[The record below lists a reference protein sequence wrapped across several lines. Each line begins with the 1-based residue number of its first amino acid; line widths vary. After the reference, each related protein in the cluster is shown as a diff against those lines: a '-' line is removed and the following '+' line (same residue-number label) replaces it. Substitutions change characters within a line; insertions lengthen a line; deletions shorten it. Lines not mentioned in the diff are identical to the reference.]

1 LKVILDMDVGVDDAL
16 ALVWALKSPALDV
29 EAVTAVSGNT
39 SARQAFLNAHLV
51 IEMAGGQRPRIVA
64 EGVDRRDGTA
74 AEHVH
79 GPDGLGGLSRFTNAD
94 GSLRYPSLDIGAST
108 EKASEVIC
116 RLLREKGKDVTLVTT
131 GPLSNLAEA
140 LENDP
145 GILSKA
151 KGIVC
156 MAGAFFVPGN
166 VTPVAEFN
174 VFADPQ
180 AARRVLY
187 SGAELI
193 FVGLDVTHKVVLL
206 RKQLEEWVGPK
217 PSRLGQFLLDCTEF
231 CMDFHMQTEGFLGM
245 YMHDP
250 LAVACAA
257 DPSLLRTEVF
267 YVDVETSGEITRGM
281 TVVDKR
287 LSNVPKQGV
296 PVQVAVDVDAERFV
310 SMFRGV
316 VFGE

>member
-1 LKVILDMDVGVDDAL
+1 ILDMDVGVDDAL
-16 ALVWALKSPALDV
+16 ALVWALRSPALDV
-29 EAVTAVSGNT
+29 EAVTTVSGNT
-39 SARQAFLNAHLV
+39 SARQAFLNSHFV
-51 IEMAGGQRPRIVA
+51 IETAGGQIPRVVA
-64 EGVDRRDGTA
+64 EGVERPGGTA

-94 GSLRYPSLDIGAST
+94 GSPRYPSPNISSST
-108 EKASEVIC
+108 ERASEVIC
-116 RLLREKGKDVTLVTT
+116 RLLREKGGDATLVTT

-140 LENDP
+140 LEKDP
-145 GILSKA
+145 DILSMA
-151 KGIVC
+151 KGVVC

-187 SGAELI
+187 SGAKLT

-206 RKQLEEWVGPK
+206 REQLEEWIGPK

-231 CMDFHMQTEGFLGM
+231 CMEFHMRTEGFFGI

-250 LAVACAA
+250 LAVVYAA
-257 DPSLLRTEVF
+257 EPSLLRTETF

-281 TVVDKR
+281 TVVDRR

-296 PVQVAVDVDAERFV
+296 PVQVAVDVDVERFV
-310 SMFRGV
+310 SIFRTV
-316 VFGE
+316 VFGK